1 MDTTQHT
8 DASFDPTL
16 DGRELRDEELATI
29 HGGFSIGKMFGDA
42 GRLVAGVMTAGV
54 SEDIIGALGGDTGPL
69 TFGKEY

>member
-29 HGGFSIGKMFGDA
+29 HGGFSIGS
-42 GRLVAGVMTAGV
+42 L
-54 SEDIIGALGGDTGPL
+54 LGGTSGVVGSLLANGGSGELVGGVLGGVANPL
-69 TFGKEY
+69 NLG

>member
-29 HGGFSIGKMFGDA
+29 HGGFSIGNLLGSTSGVVGSLLA
-42 GRLVAGVMTAGV
+42 NGGSGELVGGV
-54 SEDIIGALGGDTGPL
+54 LGGVANPL
-69 TFGKEY
+69 NLG